1 MSAIDTQAAPV
12 ATTRRRPAP
21 SGIPLHRITT
31 TELRKSFDTRSGL
44 WLMVSI
50 AVLAVLATAAVVVFA
65 PDDQQTYSSF
75 AAAVGVPMTVILPI
89 IAILSVT
96 GEWSQRTGLTTFT
109 LVPRRGRVILAKVI
123 VSVGVGVASILLA
136 AAIGAVGNIVGSAI
150 AGVDT
155 TWDLPAAELAQIV
168 LANVLGLL
176 VGFMLGV
183 LLRSSAAAI
192 VAYFVYSFVVP
203 TLAGLLAASQGWFHD
218 LQPWVDFNFAQ
229 SALYDQPL
237 TSAQWAHLAVTS
249 TGWLILPTALGVWLV
264 MRAEVK

>member
-1 MSAIDTQAAPV
+1 M
-12 ATTRRRPAP
+12 
-21 SGIPLHRITT
+21 
-31 TELRKSFDTRSGL
+31 TE
-44 WLMVSI
+44 
-50 AVLAVLATAAVVVFA
+50 
-65 PDDQQTYSSF
+65 
-75 AAAVGVPMTVILPI
+75 ILPI

-96 GEWSQRTGLTTFT
+96 AEWSKRTGLTTFT
-109 LVPRRGRVILAKVI
+109 LVPRRGLVIAAKVV
-123 VSVGVGVASILLA
+123 VSVGVGVATILLA
-136 AAIGAVGNIVGSAI
+136 AAIGAVGNVVGSAI

-155 TWDLPAAELAQIV
+155 TWDLATTELLQIA

-203 TLAGLLAASQGWFHD
+203 TLSGLLAASQDWFRD

-229 SALYDQPL
+229 SALYNGTL
-237 TSAQWAHLAVTS
+237 SATQWAHLAVTS
-249 TGWLILPTALGVWLV
+249 TGWLLLPTALGVWLV

>member
-1 MSAIDTQAAPV
+1 MSALDTAASPA
-12 ATTRRRPAP
+12 ATTHRTT
-21 SGIPLHRITT
+21 SSKGIPLRRVTS
-31 TELRKSFDTRSGL
+31 TELRKSFDTRSGF

-50 AVLAVLATAAVVVFA
+50 AVLAMLATAAVVLFA
-65 PDDQQTYSSF
+65 SDQDQTYGSF

-109 LVPRRGRVILAKVI
+109 LVPRRGQVILAKAI

-136 AAIGAVGNIVGSAI
+136 AAIGAVGNVVGSGI
-150 AGVDT
+150 AGVPT
-155 TWDLPAAELAQIV
+155 TWDVSVPDLFNIV

-183 LLRSSAAAI
+183 LIRSSAGAI
-192 VAYFVYSFVVP
+192 VAYFVYSFVLP
-203 TLAGLLAASQGWFHD
+203 TLAGLLAASQQWFRD

-229 SALYDQPL
+229 SALYDGSVNA
-237 TSAQWAHLAVTS
+237 TQWAHLGVT
-249 TGWLILPTALGVWLV
+249 TLGWVVVPTLLGVWMV
-264 MRAEVK
+264 MRSEVK